1 MAEDALE
8 VQQPLDHISKECPSD
23 SLLKSPTLLLKAFF
37 LSNMQSDRFH
47 QDSFIFTIILCSSS
61 VFKGKR
67 EQWDSGRLSEWF
79 STLTSEV
86 LCTDNNYNCRHRRCS
101 ITTVEDG
108 EKHGID
114 LGFVAAV
121 FFLMSSVVLVM
132 QNQDPAPL
140 VLYTRC
146 TFSITK
152 IHCFL
157 TISLPTRKNKSR
169 SKSCASLYLLYL
181 IINFKMIMRK
191 RNKIRNKLHSAY

>member
-67 EQWDSGRLSEWF
+67 EQWDSGRISEWF

-86 LCTDNNYNCRHRRCS
+86 LCTDNNYNCRYRRCP
-101 ITTVEDG
+101 ITTIEDG
-108 EKHGID
+108 EKHGTD

-121 FFLMSSVVLVM
+121 FFLCLLWCWWCRTRT
-132 QNQDPAPL
+132 QPPL
-140 VLYTRC
+140 SC
-146 TFSITK
+146 TQEAHSLSLRYIVSPR
-152 IHCFL
+152 CFL
-157 TISLPTRKNKSR
+157 TISLPTRKNMSR

-181 IINFKMIMRK
+181 IINFKMIMSK
-191 RNKIRNKLHSAY
+191 RNKKKK